1 MVFLSRAGFLTA
13 LLALPAS
20 AWADPPRLTG
30 TSPLGV
36 QRGKAVEVSFQGSG
50 LVDGPRLVA
59 PFGFRLEES
68 AASGPEAANWK
79 VRLTV
84 DVRTAVGVYPVRI
97 VTDSGVS
104 NPILFAIGQLPQV
117 LEVEPNNTFDRAQPI
132 PMPVVVEGE
141 CTGNDED
148 FFRFTGHEGDRIVVD
163 AVCARIGSGVDPMIR
178 LTTADRR
185 LVAAADDT
193 PGLFTDG
200 YLTTALPRDGEY
212 VLEFCDS
219 RFAGSGRAVYRLL
232 VGAVP
237 FAGEAYPL
245 SLPRGQNTALELRG
259 GTLSGDRLFALRTP
273 SDPLLAMFY
282 PAIPARSLGD
292 PDWEDSTLDV
302 ELPAPVL
309 LGTAAAVHEPADPAQ
324 KLPPL
329 SPPVTI
335 LGRLSRAGERDEFTI
350 TAPPESKHE
359 IRVESWGLGSA
370 LDGQL
375 HVFDR
380 EDRSLGESDDGRVA
394 AGRRTG
400 GGGGRAQG
408 PVSTDPTFDL
418 TMPAGQSE
426 VRLVVK
432 DLVDRGGVGF
442 TYRVVVT
449 PVETGFQL
457 AVDDDK
463 VAIPRGGTALIPV
476 TVTRTGYTGPIAL
489 DVLGVPAGGGVTV
502 LPGTVPAGQAGGVVG
517 LKAAAESP
525 AEARE
530 VQVVGKA
537 RDGQTVAASRTIVFA
552 EQTIST
558 PGFGMAGTIPS
569 YTRPL
574 VSLTSAVIKPGPI
587 LLNPEAP
594 KLVVPQGCVVE
605 VPIQVVRSTGA
616 EKTYRLAALSA
627 PTGLSVAESEIGE
640 TGTSATVKVTAAA
653 DAPLGPLTVGLV
665 AQAPGQGG
673 APATRRG
680 TGAANTRG
688 PAPPPPP
695 AVAATMIAVEVVRPA
710 SLELAAS
717 EIDLTPGGS
726 VELRGKV
733 TRVAPF
739 AQEVEVK
746 LDGLPVGVK
755 AAPVKV
761 ATDASEFTFTL
772 ETAGDAVPV
781 AALANAVL
789 AFRLGDKDVAGA
801 SLGLSVK
808 VLARK

>member
-1 MVFLSRAGFLTA
+1 M
-13 LLALPAS
+13 
-20 AWADPPRLTG
+20 
-30 TSPLGV
+30 
-36 QRGKAVEVSFQGSG
+36 EVVFQGTG

-68 AASGPEAANWK
+68 AGSGPTAANWK
-79 VRLTV
+79 FRLTV

-104 NPILFAIGQLPQV
+104 NPILFAIGQVPQV
-117 LEVEPNNTFDRAQPI
+117 PEVEPNNSFDRAQPI
-132 PMPVVVEGE
+132 SMPVVVEGE

-148 FFRFTGHEGDRIVVD
+148 YFRFTGRKGDRIVVD
-163 AVCARIGSGVDPMIR
+163 AGCARIGSGVDPMIR

-185 LVAAADDT
+185 LVASADDT

-200 YLTTALPRDGEY
+200 YLTTVLPRDGEY

-237 FAGEAYPL
+237 FAGEVYPL
-245 SLPRGQNTALELRG
+245 SSPRGQNTALELRG

-273 SDPLLAMFY
+273 SDPLLSMFY
-282 PAIPARSLGD
+282 PTIPARLLGD
-292 PDWEDSTLDV
+292 PAWADSALDV
-302 ELPAPVL
+302 ELPSPVL
-309 LGTAAAVHEPADPAQ
+309 LGTAVAVYEPADPAQ
-324 KLPPL
+324 ALPPL

-335 LGRLSRAGERDEFTI
+335 LGRLSRAGERDGFTI
-350 TAPPESKHE
+350 TAPPGSKHE
-359 IRVESWGLGSA
+359 IRVEAWGLGSA

-375 HVFDR
+375 RVFDKEGR
-380 EDRSLGESDDGRVA
+380 PLGESDDGRTA

-400 GGGGRAQG
+400 GGGGRVQG

-418 TMPAGQSE
+418 TMPEGQSE
-426 VRLVVK
+426 VKLVVK

-457 AVDDDK
+457 TLDDDK

-476 TVTRTGYTGPIAL
+476 TITRTGYNGPIAL
-489 DVLGVPAGGGVTV
+489 DVLGVPAEGGVRV
-502 LPGTVPAGQAGGVVG
+502 LPGTVPAGQTSGVVG
-517 LKAAAESP
+517 LEAAAESKF
-525 AEARE
+525 EARE
-530 VQVVGKA
+530 VQVVGKG
-537 RDGQTVAASRTIVFA
+537 REGQTVAASRTIVFA
-552 EQTIST
+552 QQTIST

-574 VSLTSAVIKPGPI
+574 VSLASAVIRPGPI
-587 LLNPEAP
+587 LLNPEAS
-594 KLVVPQGCVVE
+594 KLVVPQGGVVE
-605 VPIQVVRSTGA
+605 VPLRVVRTTEA
-616 EKTYRLAALSA
+616 EKKYKLAALSP
-627 PTGLSVAESEIGE
+627 PTGLSVAESEIGA
-640 TGTSATVKVTAAA
+640 TGTSATVTVKVTAAA
-653 DAPLGPLTVGLV
+653 DAPLGPLMVGLV
-665 AQAPGQGG
+665 AQDPNQGG

-688 PAPPPPP
+688 AAPPPPPPP
-695 AVAATMIAVEVVRPA
+695 AVAAAMIAVEVVRPA
-710 SLELAAS
+710 SLELAAT
-717 EIDLTPGGS
+717 EIDLTPGDS
-726 VELRGKV
+726 AELRGKV

-755 AAPVKV
+755 ATPVKV
-761 ATDASEFTFTL
+761 AEDASEFTLTL
-772 ETAGDAVPV
+772 EAAGNAVPV
-781 AALANAVL
+781 AAQANAVL
-789 AFRLGDKDVAGA
+789 AFRLGDKNAAGA
-801 SLGLSVK
+801 PVPLSVK

>member
-1 MVFLSRAGFLTA
+1 MEVMVR
-13 LLALPAS
+13 
-20 AWADPPRLTG
+20 
-30 TSPLGV
+30 
-36 QRGKAVEVSFQGSG
+36 GSG

-59 PFGFRLEES
+59 PFGFRLEDS
-68 AASGPEAANWK
+68 TAGGPEAASWK

-104 NPILFAIGQLPQV
+104 NPILFAIGQVPQV
-117 LEVEPNNTFDRAQPI
+117 LELEPNNTFDRAQPI
-132 PMPVVVEGE
+132 PAPVVVEGE
-141 CTGNDED
+141 CTGNDQD
-148 FFRFTGHEGDRIVVD
+148 FFRFMGRKGDRVVVD

-185 LVAAADDT
+185 LVATADDT

-200 YLTTALPRDGEY
+200 YLTAVLPRDGEY

-237 FAGEAYPL
+237 FAGEVYPL

-273 SDPLLAMFY
+273 SDPLLSMFY
-282 PAIPARSLGD
+282 PTIPARLLGD
-292 PDWEDSTLDV
+292 PAWADSALDV
-302 ELPAPVL
+302 ELPSPVL
-309 LGTAAAVHEPADPAQ
+309 LSTAVAVFEPADPAQ

-335 LGRLSRAGERDEFTI
+335 LGRLSRVGERDEFTI

-359 IRVESWGLGSA
+359 IRVEAWGLGSA

-375 HVFDR
+375 RVFDKEGR
-380 EDRSLGESDDGRVA
+380 ALGESDDGRLP
-394 AGRRTG
+394 AGRRAG
-400 GGGGRAQG
+400 GGGGRVQG

-418 TMPAGQSE
+418 TMPVGQSE
-426 VRLVVK
+426 VKLVVN
-432 DLVDRGGVGF
+432 DLADRGGVGF

-457 AVDDDK
+457 ALDDDN

-476 TVTRTGYTGPIAL
+476 TVTRAGYNGPIAL
-489 DVLGVPAGGGVTV
+489 DVLGVPAEDGVTV
-502 LPGTVPAGQAGGVVG
+502 LPGTVPAGQTSGVVG
-517 LKAAAESP
+517 LKAAAGSTF
-525 AEARE
+525 EARE
-530 VQVVGKA
+530 VQVVGKGME
-537 RDGQTVAASRTIVFA
+537 GQTVAASRTIVFA
-552 EQTIST
+552 QQTIST

-574 VSLTSAVIKPGPI
+574 VSLASAVIKPGPI
-587 LLNPEAP
+587 LLNPEAS
-594 KLVVPQGCVVE
+594 KLVVPQGSAVE
-605 VPIQVVRSTGA
+605 VPIQVVRTTGA
-616 EKTYRLAALSA
+616 DTKYKLVAMSP
-627 PTGLSVAESEIGE
+627 PTGLSVAELEIGA
-640 TGTSATVKVTAAA
+640 TGTRATVKLTAAA
-653 DAPLGPLTVGLV
+653 DAPVGPLVVGLV
-665 AQAPGQGG
+665 AQAPSQGG

-688 PAPPPPP
+688 SAPPSPSPP
-695 AVAATMIAVEVVRPA
+695 AVAAAMIAVEVVRPA
-710 SLELAAS
+710 SLELAAT
-717 EIDLTPGGS
+717 EIDLTPDRS
-726 VELRGKV
+726 AELRGKV

-746 LDGLPVGVK
+746 LDGLPAGVK

-761 ATDASEFTFTL
+761 AADASEFVLTL
-772 ETAGDAVPV
+772 EAAGDAVPTT
-781 AALANAVL
+781 ALANAVP
-789 AFRLGDKDVAGA
+789 AFKLGDRNAAGA
-801 SLGLSVK
+801 SVPLGVNVRAK
-808 VLARK
+808 K